1 MSTRTFFNKGR
12 ALALRPPKV
21 KPPPKRKI
29 LERAYITVEAPD
41 GKGVRQY
48 RTRYVNNKLASQKG
62 GQTAQARGTGYRWDS
77 ASASKAAKKVW
88 RTRWRVNKRL
98 GVRVCRKPKNRPA
111 VNHVA
116 LRAIYAGNPVKG
128 IVYVS
133 AVYRFDNLSELGHW
147 TLTDTHGT
155 RRISERTA
163 LTRLGHLPS
172 TYIPV
177 PLLGGA
183 TGVHRAKGKG
193 EHD

>member
-1 MSTRTFFNKGR
+1 MPTRTFFNKGR

-29 LERAYITVEAPD
+29 PERAYITVEAPD

-62 GQTAQARGTGYRWDS
+62 GQTAQARGTGHRWDS
-77 ASASKAAKKVW
+77 ESASKASKKVW

-98 GVRVCRKPKNRPA
+98 GVRVCRKPKNRPT
-111 VNHVA
+111 VSHVE
-116 LRAIYAGNPVKG
+116 LRGFYANNPVKG
-128 IVYVS
+128 IVYGT
-133 AVYRFDNLSELGHW
+133 DTGWL
-147 TLTDTHGT
+147 LTDAHGT

-177 PLLGGA
+177 PLPGGA